1 MKKDFDMELYKNYL
15 NKGEVESFEML
26 YMKYKD
32 KINYFIYNIVGN
44 YDKAED
50 LTQETFTY
58 ILQNKIK
65 DNYNFKFHIFLVAKS
80 RALSYINMESRR
92 DNIEEK
98 YTRTIQE
105 LIEQDVIDTVI
116 KQERKEELLRTIDLI
131 DEKYKNAIYLVKIEG
146 FSCKETAEIL
156 GESVQNIKNYI
167 HRGKKQLKKQLTK
180 EGGINEMNKSL
191 KTFMIVLFIGIL
203 LSGAVYATIRI
214 IENIKGK
221 AEITPTFTSKIS
233 TIDTNKVWVGT
244 FNLVWNDFMNE
255 VIKGKVEFVDGY
267 SQLANELNKQSFTSE
282 ELSEE
287 SYYEIYGKSSLKLKN
302 KIEKRNKR

>member
-1 MKKDFDMELYKNYL
+1 MKKDIDMELYNDYIKNDET
-15 NKGEVESFEML
+15 KAFEIL
-26 YMKYKD
+26 YIKYRD
-32 KINYFIYNIVGN
+32 KIKYFIYNIIGD

-50 LTQETFTY
+50 ITQETFTY

-65 DNYNFKFHIFLVAKS
+65 NNYSFKFHIYLVAKS
-80 RALSYINMESRR
+80 RAISYINTEKRR
-92 DNIEEK
+92 NNIKDK
-98 YTRTIQE
+98 YLVKEDE
-105 LIEQDVIDTVI
+105 LIYQDITDIII
-116 KQERKEELLRTIDLI
+116 KRDKQKEILKAIELI
-131 DEKYKNAIYLVKIEG
+131 DEKYRNAIYLVKIEG
-146 FSCKETAEIL
+146 LSCKETAEIL
-156 GESVQNIKNYI
+156 GESIQNIKNYI

-214 IENIKGK
+214 IENIKEK

-255 VIKGKVEFVDGY
+255 VIKGQIEFVDGY
-267 SQLANELNKQSFTSE
+267 SELANELNKQSFTAE

-287 SYYEIYGKSSLKLKN
+287 SYYKIYGKSSLKLKQQI
-302 KIEKRNKR
+302 KKRN

>member
-1 MKKDFDMELYKNYL
+1 MKKDIDMKLYNDYL
-15 NKGEVESFEML
+15 DNGETKAFEML
-26 YMKYKD
+26 YIKYKD
-32 KINYFIYNIVGN
+32 KISYFIYNIIGD

-50 LTQETFTY
+50 ITQETFTY

-65 DNYNFKFHIFLVAKS
+65 DNYSFKFHIYLVAKS
-80 RALSYINMESRR
+80 RAISYINTEKRR
-92 DNIEEK
+92 NNIKDK
-98 YTRTIQE
+98 YLVKEDE
-105 LIEQDVIDTVI
+105 LIYQDITDIII
-116 KQERKEELLRTIDLI
+116 KRDKQKEILKAIELI
-131 DEKYKNAIYLVKIEG
+131 DEKYRNAIYLVKIEG
-146 FSCKETAEIL
+146 LSCKETAEIL
-156 GESVQNIKNYI
+156 GESIQNIKNYI

-214 IENIKGK
+214 IENIKEK

-255 VIKGKVEFVDGY
+255 VIKGQIEFVDGY
-267 SQLANELNKQSFTSE
+267 SELANELNKQSFTAE

-287 SYYEIYGKSSLKLKN
+287 SYYKIYGKSSLKLKQQI
-302 KIEKRNKR
+302 KKRN

>member
-1 MKKDFDMELYKNYL
+1 MKKDKDMELYNDYIENDETKA
-15 NKGEVESFEML
+15 FEIL
-26 YMKYKD
+26 YIKYRENIK
-32 KINYFIYNIVGN
+32 YFIYNIIGD

-50 LTQETFTY
+50 ITQETFTY

-65 DNYNFKFHIFLVAKS
+65 NNYSFKFHIYLVDKS
-80 RALSYINMESRR
+80 RAISYINTDKRR
-92 DNIEEK
+92 NNIKDK
-98 YTRTIQE
+98 YLVKEDE
-105 LIEQDVIDTVI
+105 LIYQDITDIII
-116 KQERKEELLRTIDLI
+116 KRDKQKELLKAIELI
-131 DEKYKNAIYLVKIEG
+131 DEKYRNAIYLVKIEG
-146 FSCKETAEIL
+146 LSCKETAEIL
-156 GESVQNIKNYI
+156 GESIQNIKNYI

-255 VIKGKVEFVDGY
+255 VIKGKIEFVDGY
-267 SQLANELNKQSFTSE
+267 SELANELNKQSFTAE

-287 SYYEIYGKSSLKLKN
+287 SYYKIYGKSSLKLKQQ
-302 KIEKRNKR
+302 IEKRN

>member
-1 MKKDFDMELYKNYL
+1 MKKDKDMELYNDYIENDETKA
-15 NKGEVESFEML
+15 FEIL
-26 YMKYKD
+26 YIKYKD
-32 KINYFIYNIVGN
+32 NIKYFIYNIIGD

-50 LTQETFTY
+50 ITQETFTY

-65 DNYNFKFHIFLVAKS
+65 NNYSFKFHIYLVAKS
-80 RALSYINMESRR
+80 RAISYINTEKRR
-92 DNIEEK
+92 NNIKDK
-98 YTRTIQE
+98 YLVKEDE
-105 LIEQDVIDTVI
+105 LIYQDITDIII
-116 KQERKEELLRTIDLI
+116 KRDKQKELLKAIELI
-131 DEKYKNAIYLVKIEG
+131 DEKYRNAIYLVKIEG
-146 FSCKETAEIL
+146 LSCKETAEIL
-156 GESVQNIKNYI
+156 GESIQNIKNYI

-255 VIKGKVEFVDGY
+255 VIKGKIEFVDGY
-267 SQLANELNKQSFTSE
+267 SELANELNKQFFTAE

-287 SYYEIYGKSSLKLKN
+287 SYYKIYGKSSLKLKQQ
-302 KIEKRNKR
+302 IEKRN